1 MTANHGMVVPLM
13 AAAMI
18 AYGVSRM
25 VCPVPLYHALARR
38 FITAAHTS
46 RAEPAS
52 KAEPEKETATA
63 GGSCG
68 GR

>member
-1 MTANHGMVVPLM
+1 
-13 AAAMI
+13 MI